1 MTLSIRQE
9 RLYDL
14 LADKALVGLSHE
26 EASEL
31 DDLLREFPGADDGSF
46 ERAAARAAIAGL
58 ARIEEL
64 PPHLAQ
70 RIAHEA
76 ESSVPT
82 MARAPLTDEHT
93 VAMAGRPARPQPPM
107 MPAPP
112 PVMMTPRPAQV
123 IPFPP
128 PSQRALPAKQP
139 SRWPVIVSL
148 VAAAACL
155 ALAAGVVWKYRPR
168 DPIALAPKEREDL
181 TKKPGTTTIAWS
193 ATPDPAA
200 KAATG
205 DVVWNA
211 SLQQGYMRFRG
222 LAKNDPKVAQYQLW
236 IFDKTRDDKYPVDG
250 GVFDVDKESGDVVVP
265 IRAKIKVDDATLF
278 AVTVERPGGV
288 VVSKRE
294 RIVVTAKVGG

>member
-14 LADKALVGLSHE
+14 LADKALVGLSPE
-26 EASEL
+26 EANEL
-31 DDLLREFPGADDGSF
+31 GELLREFPGADDGSF
-46 ERAAARAAIAGL
+46 ERAASATAIAGL
-58 ARIEEL
+58 QGRIDAL
-64 PPHLAQ
+64 PPRLAE

-82 MARAPLTDEHT
+82 MARTPLTDEGT
-93 VAMAGRPARPQPPM
+93 VAMPGRPQPP
-107 MPAPP
+107 
-112 PVMMTPRPAQV
+112 VMTPRPAQV
-123 IPFPP
+123 IPFQPP
-128 PSQRALPAKQP
+128 PARPLPVRQP
-139 SRWPVIVSL
+139 SRWPVVVSL
-148 VAAAACL
+148 LAAAACL
-155 ALAAGVVWKYRPR
+155 ALAIGVVWKYRPR
-168 DPIALAPKEREDL
+168 EPVAIAPSAEREEL
-181 TKKPGTTTIAWS
+181 VKKPGTSTIAWS
-193 ATPDPAA
+193 ATQDPAS
-200 KAATG
+200 KTATG

-250 GVFDVDKESGDVVVP
+250 GVFDVDKDSGDVVVP
-265 IRAKIKVDDATLF
+265 IRAKIKVDEATLF

-294 RIVVTAKVGG
+294 RIVVTAKAGS